1 MTESFAQYRT
11 RVLGYLGSRDPVS
24 VLRVTPGQ
32 LGRLLT
38 GASRTVLAARPSA
51 GKWSV
56 VEIVAH
62 LADAEL
68 AFSWRIRNA
77 IASPGA
83 ALSWWDQ
90 AVWAESL
97 GYAAIPWRA
106 SVRCFKALRLANL
119 TLLRSLP
126 PVTWDA
132 CYGTH
137 AKRGR
142 QSVRDFVTLEAAH
155 DLNHLRQIRAIIR
168 PPSAAARA

>member
-1 MTESFAQYRT
+1 MSESFAQYRA
-11 RVLGYLGSRDPVS
+11 RVLGYLGSRDPVG

-38 GASRTVLAARPSA
+38 GASRTVLAARPSV

-83 ALSWWDQ
+83 ALSWWDE
-90 AVWAESL
+90 AVWAERL
-97 GYAAIPWRA
+97 GYQAIPWRS
-106 SVRCFKALRLANL
+106 SVGSFKALRFANL
-119 TLLRSLP
+119 ALLRSLP
-126 PVTWDA
+126 PASWDA

-137 AKRGR
+137 ATRGR

-155 DLNHLRQIRAIIR
+155 DLNHLRQIRAIIQ
-168 PPSAAARA
+168 SASALPEA